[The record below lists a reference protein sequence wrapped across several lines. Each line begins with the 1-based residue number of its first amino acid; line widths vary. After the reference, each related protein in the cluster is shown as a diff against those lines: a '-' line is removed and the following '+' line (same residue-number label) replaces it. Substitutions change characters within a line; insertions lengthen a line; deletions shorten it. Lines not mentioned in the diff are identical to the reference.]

1 MEAVISRE
9 AGREIAIS
17 FTPHLIPMTRGML
30 TTIYTGLV
38 SGVTEKEV
46 HHTLEEAYSSQPFVR
61 VCARGEFPNTIHVK
75 GTNFCDMGIGVDRR
89 TNRLI
94 IVSVI
99 DNLVKGA
106 AGQAVQNMNVMLGWL
121 QETGLLAPPYPL

>member
-9 AGREIAIS
+9 AGRDIAIS

-30 TTIYTGLV
+30 TTIYAGLD
-38 SGVTEKEV
+38 SAITEQEV
-46 HHTLEEAYSSQPFVR
+46 RRALEEAYAEQPFVR
-61 VCARGEFPNTIHVK
+61 VCAPGEFPNTIHVK
-75 GTNFCDMGIGVDRR
+75 GTNYCDIGLSVDRR
-89 TNRLI
+89 TGRLI

-106 AGQAVQNMNVMLGWL
+106 AGQAVQNMNVMMGLP
-121 QETGLLAPPYPL
+121 QETGLLTPPYPL